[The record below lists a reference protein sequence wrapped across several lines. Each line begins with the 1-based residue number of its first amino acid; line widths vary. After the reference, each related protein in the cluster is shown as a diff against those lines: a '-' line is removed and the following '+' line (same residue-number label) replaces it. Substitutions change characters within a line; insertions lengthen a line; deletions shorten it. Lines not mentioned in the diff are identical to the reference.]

1 MHKIMKKVFISIQ
14 KVFLYLILVLVGLY
28 AGMLFNHKICPV
40 ETQLN
45 PIEYAKYWK
54 IVDGTFMHER
64 MAIMGPG
71 MGIIFVLTILLF
83 LKNWRSLTFLFL
95 VLAFIAFAMDISFTL
110 REQLPIN
117 AYINQLDLKTITAQ
131 QTQQLTEFQAKAIAN
146 FDKRFVHSTISFL
159 LLCLTPFFLT
169 SLNKKSK

>member
-1 MHKIMKKVFISIQ
+1 MTTILSTVQ
-14 KVFLYLILVLVGLY
+14 KVFLYLILVLIGLY

-71 MGIIFVLTILLF
+71 MGIIFIITILLF
-83 LKNWRSLTFLFL
+83 IKNWRSLTFLFL
-95 VLAFIAFAMDISFTL
+95 VLAFIAFAFDISFTL
-110 REQLPIN
+110 REQMPIN
-117 AYINQLDLKTITAQ
+117 LWIDNLDLSNISAQ
-131 QTQQLTEFQAKAIAN
+131 DTQQLTEFQAKAITN
-146 FDKRFVHSTISFL
+146 FDTRFIHSTISFL

-169 SLNKKSK
+169 RFNKANK

>member
-1 MHKIMKKVFISIQ
+1 MVTISSIQ
-14 KVFLYLILVLVGLY
+14 KIFLYLVVVLTGLY

-64 MAIMGPG
+64 MAVMGPG
-71 MGIIFVLTILLF
+71 MGIIFAITILLF
-83 LKNWRSLTFLFL
+83 IKNWRSLTFLFL
-95 VLAFIAFAMDISFTL
+95 VLAFIAFSIDISFTL

-117 AYINQLDLKTITAQ
+117 AFINELDLNNMTEL
-131 QTQQLTEFQAKAIAN
+131 QTKQLIASQAKAISN
-146 FDKRFVHSTISFL
+146 FDTRFIHSSISFL
-159 LLCLTPFFLT
+159 LLCLSPFFLNR
-169 SLNKKSK
+169 LDKKSN

>member
-1 MHKIMKKVFISIQ
+1 MTTFLSTIQ
-14 KVFLYLILVLVGLY
+14 KVFLYLILILVGLY

-40 ETQLN
+40 EAQLN
-45 PIEYAKYWK
+45 PIDYAKYWK

-71 MGIIFVLTILLF
+71 MGIIFVITILLF
-83 LKNWRSLTFLFL
+83 IKNWRSLTFLFL
-95 VLAFIAFAMDISFTL
+95 VLAFIAFVLDISFTL

-117 AYINQLDLKTITAQ
+117 AFINQLDLKTITPQ
-131 QTQQLTEFQAKAIAN
+131 QTQQLTEFQAKAISN
-146 FDKRFVHSTISFL
+146 FDTRFIHSTISFL

-169 SLNKKSK
+169 KLNTK

>member
-1 MHKIMKKVFISIQ
+1 M
-14 KVFLYLILVLVGLY
+14 LVLVGLY
-28 AGMLFNHKICPV
+28 AGLHFNHKMCPV

-45 PIEYAKYWK
+45 PIDYAKYWK

-71 MGIIFVLTILLF
+71 MGIIFLITILLF
-83 LKNWRSLTFLFL
+83 IKNWRSWVFLFL
-95 VLAFIAFAMDISFTL
+95 VLAFIAFALDLSFTF

-117 AYINQLDLKTITAQ
+117 AFINELDLKNITAQ

-146 FDKRFVHSTISFL
+146 FDKRFVHAMLSFL
-159 LLCLTPFFLT
+159 LLSMTPFFLPQ
-169 SLNKKSK
+169 LNKKTA

>member
-1 MHKIMKKVFISIQ
+1 MTTFLSTIQ
-14 KVFLYLILVLVGLY
+14 KVSLYLILVLIGLY

-45 PIEYAKYWK
+45 PIDYAKYWK

-71 MGIIFVLTILLF
+71 TGIVFVITILLF
-83 LKNWRSLTFLFL
+83 IRNWRSLTFLFL
-95 VLAFIAFAMDISFTL
+95 VVAFVAFALDISFTL
-110 REQLPIN
+110 REQMPIN
-117 AYINQLDLKTITAQ
+117 LWIDKLDLSNISAQ
-131 QTQQLTEFQAKAIAN
+131 QTQQLTEFQSKAIAN
-146 FDKRFVHSTISFL
+146 FDKRFIYSTISFL

-169 SLNKKSK
+169 RLDKPIREKL

>member
-1 MHKIMKKVFISIQ
+1 MIQNIITSIRKIS
-14 KVFLYLILVLVGLY
+14 LYLLLVVVGLY

-45 PIEYAKYWK
+45 PIDYAKYWK

-71 MGIIFVLTILLF
+71 MVIIFLITILLF
-83 LKNWRSLTFLFL
+83 IKNWRSWLFLLL
-95 VLAFIAFAMDISFTL
+95 VLAFIAFALDISFTV

-117 AYINQLDLKTITAQ
+117 AFINELDLKNITPQ
-131 QTQQLTEFQAKAIAN
+131 QTQQLTEFQAKAITN
-146 FDKRFVHSTISFL
+146 FDERFVHAMLSFL
-159 LLCLTPFFLT
+159 LLSMTPFFLPQ
-169 SLNKKSK
+169 LNKKLLT

>member
-1 MHKIMKKVFISIQ
+1 MTKILASIQ
-14 KVFLYLILVLVGLY
+14 KIFLYLILVLIGLY

-45 PIEYAKYWK
+45 PIDYAKYWK

-64 MAIMGPG
+64 RAIMGPG
-71 MGIIFVLTILLF
+71 MGIIFGITILLF
-83 LKNWRSLTFLFL
+83 IKNWRSLTFLFL
-95 VLAFIAFAMDISFTL
+95 VLAFIAFALDISFTL

-117 AYINQLDLKTITAQ
+117 AFINQLDLKTITVQ
-131 QTQQLTEFQAKAIAN
+131 QTQQLTEFQAKAISN
-146 FDKRFVHSTISFL
+146 FDKRFIHSTISFL

-169 SLNKKSK
+169 RLNKPSK

>member
-1 MHKIMKKVFISIQ
+1 MKFQAIFTSIQ
-14 KVFLYLILVLVGLY
+14 KVFLYLILVLIGLY

-71 MGIIFVLTILLF
+71 MGIIFVITILLF
-83 LKNWRSLTFLFL
+83 IKNWRSLTFLFL
-95 VLAFIAFAMDISFTL
+95 VLAFIAFALDLNFTFK
-110 REQLPIN
+110 EQMPIN
-117 AYINQLDLKTITAQ
+117 AYINQLDLKIITAQ
-131 QTQQLTEFQAKAIAN
+131 QTQQLTEFQAKAISN
-146 FDKRFVHSTISFL
+146 FDTRFIHSTISFL

-169 SLNKKSK
+169 KENN

>member
-1 MHKIMKKVFISIQ
+1 MKNILASLQ
-14 KVFLYLILVLVGLY
+14 KLFLYLILVLIGLY

-64 MAIMGPG
+64 MGIMGPG
-71 MGIIFVLTILLF
+71 MGIVFALTILLF

-95 VLAFIAFAMDISFTL
+95 VLSFIPFAIDISFTL

-117 AYINQLDLKTITAQ
+117 AYINQLDLAHITIEKTK
-131 QTQQLTEFQAKAIAN
+131 QLTEFQAKAISN
-146 FDKRFVHSTISFL
+146 FDTRFIHSTISFL
-159 LLCLTPFFLT
+159 LLCLCPFFL
-169 SLNKKSK
+169 SRINKENTL